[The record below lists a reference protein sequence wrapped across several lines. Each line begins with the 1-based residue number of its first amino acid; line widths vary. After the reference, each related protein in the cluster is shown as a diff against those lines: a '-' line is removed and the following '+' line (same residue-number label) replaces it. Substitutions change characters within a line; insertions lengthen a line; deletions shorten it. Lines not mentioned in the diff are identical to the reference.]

1 MTAGTHARAASLAA
15 GWSLLVASAPAQTA
29 GTLDVGISTV
39 RYDGFLPSGAV
50 TATPALRWERPGVGI
65 SARGTYLRFESGH
78 RSLQGD
84 VTGSLFAPRAA
95 TRWRGE
101 LAAGVGA
108 SRYVDFASFWHAV
121 AAARLHLLEGG
132 RGAWISGTAGTTSY
146 GTGPRTVAAGG
157 AGAWL
162 RLAQFT
168 VQLSVNH
175 SHIGDTTY
183 TDLQSSARAEPG
195 PVVLEGTLG
204 ARLWS
209 RGGGRGSYGEASAA
223 ISLGP
228 RTALMIGGGRY
239 PTDPIRGSVAG
250 RYLTLAVRVRAITP
264 RRVAFPPPRAAP
276 RGASAD
282 DGTSLP
288 AARLQ
293 VLAVRG
299 GPVRIVVH
307 VADATRVELAGDFT
321 DWEPLALTSTGP
333 GEWEA
338 VIPIVSG
345 VHRINVR
352 IDGTAWIV
360 PAGTTRAPDDYG
372 SGVGIFVVP

>member
-1 MTAGTHARAASLAA
+1 VTAGTRARAASLAA
-15 GWSLLVASAPAQTA
+15 AWSLLVASAPAQTA

-39 RYDGFLPSGAV
+39 RYDGFLPSGALTV
-50 TATPALRWERPGVGI
+50 TPALRWERPGGGI

-101 LAAGVGA
+101 LGAAVGA

-121 AAARLHLLEGG
+121 AAARLHLLGRE
-132 RGAWISGTAGTTSY
+132 RGAWIAGTAGRTSY
-146 GTGPRTVAAGG
+146 GTAPRSVAAGG

-162 RLAQFT
+162 RLAEFT

-175 SHIGDTTY
+175 SHIGDTMY

-204 ARLWS
+204 ARMWS

-223 ISLGP
+223 ISVGP
-228 RTALMIGGGRY
+228 RTALMIAGGRY
-239 PTDPIRGSVAG
+239 PTDPIRGNVAG
-250 RYLTLAVRVRAITP
+250 RYLTLAVRIRAVTP
-264 RRVAFPPPRAAP
+264 RHVVFPDRAAAP
-276 RGASAD
+276 GASAD
-282 DGTSLP
+282 GGTSLP
-288 AARLQ
+288 VARLE
-293 VLAVRG
+293 VLAERN

-333 GEWEA
+333 GVWEA
-338 VIPIVSG
+338 VLPIVSG

-372 SGVGIFVVP
+372 SDVGIFVVP